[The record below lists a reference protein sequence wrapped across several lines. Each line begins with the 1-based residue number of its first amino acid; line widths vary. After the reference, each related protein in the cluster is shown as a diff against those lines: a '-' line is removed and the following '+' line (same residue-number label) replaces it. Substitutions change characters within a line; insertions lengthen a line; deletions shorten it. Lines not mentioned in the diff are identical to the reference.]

1 MALIPLNKFLTKTS
15 KLTTSTSYFQ
25 YNGDKPTTSTVYT
38 APIGTTAIVLMAQ
51 VANITTQTQSCSFLH
66 HRNRKIRNDA
76 QGNGEQ
82 LGNTDSYLV
91 QNFLI
96 PAGDSASVLTGKLIL
111 EELDSI
117 RGYSNTTATSTLQL
131 TLSILETA
139 NT

>member
-1 MALIPLNKFLTKTS
+1 MALIPLNKFLTKTA
-15 KLTTSTSYFQ
+15 KLTTSTSYNSYAQ
-25 YNGDKPTTSTVYT
+25 GMTTSTVYT

-51 VANITTQTQSCSFLH
+51 VSNITTQTQSCSFLH

-117 RGYSNTTATSTLQL
+117 RGYSNTTTTSTLQL
-131 TLSILETA
+131 VLSILETA

>member
-15 KLTTSTSYFQ
+15 KLTTSTSYFA
-25 YNGDKPTTSTVYT
+25 YTTSTMTTSTVYT
-38 APIGTTAIVLMAQ
+38 APIGTTAIILMAQ
-51 VANITTQTQSCSFLH
+51 VANLTENTQSCSFLH
-66 HRNRKIRNDA
+66 HRQRKIRKDA

-82 LGNTDSYLV
+82 EGNVDSYLV

-96 PAGDSASVLTGKLIL
+96 PSGDSASVLTGKLIL

-117 RGYSNTTATSTLQL
+117 RGYSNTTTTSTLQL